1 MIDVKG
7 NDFQLLQFGSGQR
20 TCPTLFL
27 GLIMVQTY
35 LARLLHSF
43 MWKLP
48 REENIE
54 ELDMGEKSYLLAP
67 ELIPLQVIPNFLFP
81 FHLCVTSQHT

>member
-1 MIDVKG
+1 V
-7 NDFQLLQFGSGQR
+7 S
-20 TCPTLFL
+20 L
-27 GLIMVQTY
+27 GLTVVQTY

-67 ELIPLQVIPNFLFP
+67 KLIPSQVIPNVRFP
-81 FHLCVTSQHT
+81 FHLYVTSQHT